1 MNKIEGIIFDL
12 DGVIVDTAVYHYRA
26 WKKLADEMGFPF
38 TEDDNER
45 LKGVS
50 RMESLRILLEIGK
63 KDLSE
68 EEKKKLAE
76 KKNKIYVESIS
87 GMGKEEI
94 LPGVMSF
101 IQELKKEEI
110 PFSLGS
116 ASKNAPLILKN
127 IELYD
132 SFDAIVDGNDVAKA
146 KPDPQVFLLGAE
158 KLQVDPEACI
168 VFEDAQSGI
177 EAAKAA
183 GMFAVAV
190 GEKAKLDGADYY
202 INTMENLTLSDLKKA
217 AAH

>member
-12 DGVIVDTAVYHYRA
+12 DGVIVDTAVYHFRA
-26 WKKLADEMGFPF
+26 WKKLADEMGFSF

-50 RMESLRILLEIGK
+50 RMESLRILLEIGNK
-63 KDLSE
+63 EVSE
-68 EEKKKLAE
+68 EEKKMLAE

-94 LPGVMSF
+94 LPGVMNF
-101 IQELKKEEI
+101 IQELKEEKI

-127 IELYD
+127 IGLYH
-132 SFDAIVDGNDVAKA
+132 SFDAVVDGNDVAKA
-146 KPDPQVFLLGAE
+146 KPAPQVFLLGAE
-158 KLQVDPEACI
+158 KLQVNPEGCI

-190 GEKAKLDGADYY
+190 GEQAKLKGADYY
-202 INTMENLTLSDLKKA
+202 ITSMEHLTLADLKKA
-217 AAH
+217 AVH